1 MNYIN
6 SSFGSPLDSSSERFN
21 SFLQTPQRSWPE
33 NVDDKG
39 AESEA
44 ELRSL
49 TPSVVFQ
56 NTPILEEVVQKMIES
71 KSGDNLGSAK
81 ELRYSL
87 PLLSIKGRTSEAP
100 APLGQESFL
109 RGTPPPSGVEDRRS
123 QPTMTQSGGAP
134 SGASLASYAPGTR
147 AAEPHPL
154 NEVKPPPYSP
164 LVFQSS
170 KLHYCLMM
178 IPGKQFSVFGDHLQE
193 VSPTKEGSADRAEL
207 SSPLPFV
214 QLPLTDSKK
223 TSSWTGLIGRSTQ
236 TVGEVP
242 QQQKECWSST
252 WPSPAGTFGNQRS
265 LLEQTRGVEKPPV
278 SPSLFAPQKKGAP
291 LIVNSDS
298 LSAKSDI
305 EKSLTNKSKNIL
317 TLLFS
322 IFIVTSGAHEGKASS
337 RAPNSSA
344 RATEGAEGV
353 RELGS
358 RPKVSSP
365 PLVGRRASRD
375 LRSAPRLVK
384 TAARLLKVTSGID
397 WRRAE
402 ELCSTSLLK
411 KFIRKKKNSK
421 EEEGFASWGVPPPR
435 SSSVAFGRGL
445 RPPSFISYT
454 KLFPFFILL
463 YSIIVGV
470 QGSTQKVI
478 SHEKRVSSNIVNNK
492 VYKRGSQPEVP
503 QHSLVLSSSQEL
515 QASKLRELRFSEY
528 SPLGLKAVLIGGPRT
543 QFSTNTLNFFQ
554 KLLCKEASKSS
565 ARDSLAPENLRS
577 PSDAFLVPQSSLI
590 QKYFLEGVYISTQ
603 IFVFL
608 TLQTLVSENNFGRN
622 NPLKQKDSKSNQARI
637 LWPKQNRL
645 KKFLFWKDNSQ
656 KQNKGIPDLPGIQE
670 VTSLIEILVESL
682 QNKKTGELRWRANNE
697 VLGGR
702 MVKAPRRS
710 FAKGGTPLGQQSS
723 SRGTSS
729 GDLPP
734 SRTGGHHLFVSE
746 AHQIS
751 SFPKGYLF
759 VGPPG
764 TGKTLLAQE
773 IAQLAQVP
781 FICVSASEI
790 QKQIEIGTRIGALRL
805 RKLFQQA
812 QSLSP
817 CILFFDE
824 IDAIAQRQSQH
835 DSKLFTEFLIQMDGF
850 QNERN
855 LGGRRRS
862 EGSLGVPPSPHSVI
876 LGTTNYLAKLDSAFV
891 RSGRFDRILALTY
904 PSKKIRFDILVFYIK
919 KTQHKELLISSS
931 PVPPSRSI
939 DQKRGGQRPSG
950 GTPAERSRAL
960 LTCATEATTSRSS
973 GDRRSSTTSSKS
985 DQTADRTADQR
996 SQAPKDEIFAS
1007 LGLNYFSFSTDGF
1020 SQAHLA
1026 RLVNESL
1033 LFTISQK
1040 LGANL
1045 CSFGHSDQYGGE
1057 QLRSGQLR
1065 PGGDPRAKLDT
1076 NVLSDRRSGG
1086 PKVTGGRVPL
1096 HSFQS
1101 LLHGL
1106 KQMKRHRKNLP
1117 QDNMFIG

>member
-1 MNYIN
+1 
-6 SSFGSPLDSSSERFN
+6 
-21 SFLQTPQRSWPE
+21 
-33 NVDDKG
+33 
-39 AESEA
+39 
-44 ELRSL
+44 
-49 TPSVVFQ
+49 
-56 NTPILEEVVQKMIES
+56 
-71 KSGDNLGSAK
+71 
-81 ELRYSL
+81 
-87 PLLSIKGRTSEAP
+87 
-100 APLGQESFL
+100 
-109 RGTPPPSGVEDRRS
+109 
-123 QPTMTQSGGAP
+123 
-134 SGASLASYAPGTR
+134 
-147 AAEPHPL
+147 
-154 NEVKPPPYSP
+154 
-164 LVFQSS
+164 
-170 KLHYCLMM
+170 
-178 IPGKQFSVFGDHLQE
+178 
-193 VSPTKEGSADRAEL
+193 
-207 SSPLPFV
+207 
-214 QLPLTDSKK
+214 
-223 TSSWTGLIGRSTQ
+223 
-236 TVGEVP
+236 
-242 QQQKECWSST
+242 
-252 WPSPAGTFGNQRS
+252 
-265 LLEQTRGVEKPPV
+265 
-278 SPSLFAPQKKGAP
+278 
-291 LIVNSDS
+291 
-298 LSAKSDI
+298 
-305 EKSLTNKSKNIL
+305 
-317 TLLFS
+317 
-322 IFIVTSGAHEGKASS
+322 
-337 RAPNSSA
+337 
-344 RATEGAEGV
+344 
-353 RELGS
+353 
-358 RPKVSSP
+358 
-365 PLVGRRASRD
+365 
-375 LRSAPRLVK
+375 
-384 TAARLLKVTSGID
+384 
-397 WRRAE
+397 
-402 ELCSTSLLK
+402 
-411 KFIRKKKNSK
+411 
-421 EEEGFASWGVPPPR
+421 
-435 SSSVAFGRGL
+435 
-445 RPPSFISYT
+445 
-454 KLFPFFILL
+454 LFPFFILL

-492 VYKRGSQPEVP
+492 VYKRGSRPEVP

-528 SPLGLKAVLIGGPRT
+528 SPLGLNAVLIGGPRT
-543 QFSTNTLNFFQ
+543 QFSTDTLNFFQ

-608 TLQTLVSENNFGRN
+608 ILQTLVSENNFGRN

-682 QNKKTGELRWRANNE
+682 QNKRTGELRWRANNE

-723 SRGTSS
+723 SPGTSL
-729 GDLPP
+729 GDLQDEGSARSSSARDRRSSPP

-850 QNERN
+850 QSERN
-855 LGGRRRS
+855 LGGRRRG
-862 EGSLGVPPSPHSVI
+862 EGSRESKAPSPHSVI

-919 KTQHKELLISSS
+919 KTQHKELLISSF

-939 DQKRGGQRPSG
+939 DQKRGGQSEAR
-950 GTPAERSRAL
+950 AERSRAL

-1045 CSFGHSDQYGGE
+1045 YSFGHSDQYGGE

-1065 PGGDPRAKLDT
+1065 PPHPRAKLAT
-1076 NVLSDRRSGG
+1076 NVLSDRRSGAR
-1086 PKVTGGRVPL
+1086 TGGRVPL